1 MPFKGNQC
9 WARMA
14 QLESPHHAQLG
25 QGEHG
30 LGLNTGGSRR
40 CGSHR
45 LSANHTP
52 GRRLS
57 PEGRP
62 STPYSYPLANIFSQ
76 VILDYFLF
84 LPYGVF
90 WWEGA
95 LHLNADKFITILY
108 SLSCCV
114 FRYYCLLS
122 DPESFLY
129 FLLDV
134 LKSCFSK
141 FSPLIKWVVF
151 GFVSLHGLLNSQ
163 RHFLNNSSFLYR
175 FACCLWV
182 HQAFIRTG
190 ICLGALY
197 SVPQAY
203 LSPSGLIPHHFNKS
217 DKASDSSWFFSK
229 FHRYFGPLLFWSNVR
244 IILPSYT
251 KYPVWIFIISR
262 LI

>member
-134 LKSCFSK
+134 LKSCFSN

-175 FACCLWV
+175 FACCLC
-182 HQAFIRTG
+182 HT
-190 ICLGALY
+190 
-197 SVPQAY
+197 S
-203 LSPSGLIPHHFNKS
+203 SHHT
-217 DKASDSSWFFSK
+217 
-229 FHRYFGPLLFWSNVR
+229 HRNLPGGPLFCSTGLFVSFWANTTP
-244 IILPSYT
+244 L
-251 KYPVWIFIISR
+251 
-262 LI
+262 